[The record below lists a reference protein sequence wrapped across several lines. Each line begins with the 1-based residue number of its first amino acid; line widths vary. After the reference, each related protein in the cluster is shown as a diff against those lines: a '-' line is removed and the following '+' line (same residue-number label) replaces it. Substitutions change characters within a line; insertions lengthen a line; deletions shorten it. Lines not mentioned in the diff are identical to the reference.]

1 MSNLKEI
8 RDAVMIL
15 TKNGLKKKNLKIL
28 HCNTAYPTP
37 YENVNLNVINKLKN
51 IFKVDIGY
59 SDHTKDFEI
68 SLAAVAMGATI
79 IEKHFTL
86 NKKMSGPD
94 HSSSL
99 DPIGLSRLIKSI
111 RNIELA
117 KGSFVKKITNSE
129 KENVLFSRKSLVASK
144 IIKKGEKFSKFNIT
158 AKRPGGGISPM
169 KWFDV
174 INKNSKK
181 IFKKDEL
188 IKL

>member
-1 MSNLKEI
+1 M
-8 RDAVMIL
+8 
-15 TKNGLKKKNLKIL
+15 KKKNLKIL

-59 SDHTKDFEI
+59 SDHTKDFEV
-68 SLAAVAMGATI
+68 SLAAVAMGAKI

-99 DPIGLSRLIKSI
+99 DPISLSRLIKSI

-129 KENVLFSRKSLVASK
+129 KKMFFIFEKVFSR
-144 IIKKGEKFSKFNIT
+144 IKNYQKGENFQNSILQLNDL
-158 AKRPGGGISPM
+158 GGGIYQ
-169 KWFDV
+169 
-174 INKNSKK
+174 
-181 IFKKDEL
+181 
-188 IKL
+188 